1 LAVDKSEITPAVVKR
16 LLAEQFPEWADLPVT
31 HVELDGWDNTT
42 FRLGDEMSVRLPSG
56 DGYIAQVDKE
66 HRWLP
71 YLAPQLPLPIPQPL
85 AKGEASEAFPR
96 PWSIYRWL
104 EGEPATV
111 DRIADL
117 ERFATDL
124 AGFLDALYRIDPVA
138 ELAAGPHSHLRGGP
152 VAALDAQTRAAIAAA
167 GGQIDGAAA
176 VAAGE
181 RALET
186 TFDGD
191 RVWVHG
197 DVVAMNLLVAGGEL
211 AAVIDFGCCAV
222 GDPACDMTVAWTL
235 FSGESRRVFRDA
247 LSVDDATW
255 ERGRGWALWKA
266 LIEIHHGGIY
276 DAITAQPGWV
286 RMGWRTDAVELVE
299 DLLSER

>member
-1 LAVDKSEITPAVVKR
+1 VR
-16 LLAEQFPEWADLPVT
+16 LLVAQFPQWADLPVT
-31 HVELDGWDNTT
+31 PVEHDGWDNTT

-56 DGYIAQVDKE
+56 DSYTAQVDKE

-71 YLAPQLPLPIPQPL
+71 YLAPRLPLPIPQPL
-85 AKGEASEAFPR
+85 AKGAPSEVFPR
-96 PWSIYRWL
+96 PWSVYRWL

-124 AGFLDALYRIDPVA
+124 AGFLDALYRIDSV
-138 ELAAGPHSHLRGGP
+138 EEVAAGPHSHLRGAP
-152 VAALDAQTRAAIAAA
+152 VAVLDDQTRAAIAAA
-167 GGQIDGAAA
+167 GGQIDGNAALA
-176 VAAGE
+176 VWE

-186 TFDGD
+186 TFDAQA
-191 RVWVHG
+191 VWVHG
-197 DVVAMNLLVAGGEL
+197 DVVPSNLLVAGGEL

-222 GDPACDMTVAWTL
+222 GDPACDMAVAWML

-276 DAITAQPGWV
+276 DAVTAQPGWV
-286 RMGWRTDAVELVE
+286 RMGWRINAVDLVE
-299 DLLSER
+299 DLLSEG

>member
-1 LAVDKSEITPAVVKR
+1 
-16 LLAEQFPEWADLPVT
+16 
-31 HVELDGWDNTT
+31 VEHDGWDNTT
-42 FRLGDEMSVRLPSG
+42 FRLGPEMSVRLPSG
-56 DGYIAQVDKE
+56 DAYTAQVDKE

-71 YLAPQLPLPIPQPL
+71 YLAPRLPLPIPQPL
-85 AKGEASEAFPR
+85 AKGAPSEVFPR
-96 PWSIYRWL
+96 PWSVYRWL

-124 AGFLDALYRIDPVA
+124 AGFLDALYRIDSV
-138 ELAAGPHSHLRGGP
+138 EEVAAGPHSHLRGAP
-152 VAALDAQTRAAIAAA
+152 VAVLDDQTRAAIAAG
-167 GGQIDGAAA
+167 GGQIDGNAAL
-176 VAAGE
+176 AAWE

-186 TFDGD
+186 TFDAQP
-191 RVWVHG
+191 VWVHG
-197 DVVAMNLLVAGGEL
+197 DVVPSNLLVAGGEL

-222 GDPACDMTVAWTL
+222 GDPACDMAVAWML

-276 DAITAQPGWV
+276 DAVTAQPGWM
-286 RMGWRTDAVELVE
+286 RMGWRTNAVELVE